1 VGEPEIAV
9 MDHQRWFD
17 ATLPRDA
24 CSIVLDLLSNDRD
37 SARPSSN

>member
-17 ATLPRDA
+17 ATLPREA
-24 CSIVLDLLSNDRD
+24 CSIVLDLLPRD
-37 SARPSSN
+37 HDNTVS